1 MDANGNVET
10 ILMHKLKA
18 VELFDGEEASEN
30 LGRTLIEVGEHLF
43 QTREYRQCIEYIQ
56 HGLNNFK
63 NDTYKNY
70 NTIGQAYQQ
79 LGMEDSAMYYFAS
92 SMQIAKT
99 SNDTVWQG
107 INALYIGQ
115 IIASRGAGSAAK
127 KDLYFAYATNI
138 SIEPTI
144 AANALN
150 WLGKIAIREKKLDS
164 AQRFLQE
171 GYSLLKNSPP
181 GTNVLQVKN
190 FLQQVY
196 QTKAE
201 LYRVLNKPDSVDFYN
216 ALQISLKDSLQT
228 VASNSSSKMAQLRI
242 NNEKTQ
248 YAFLSLQSEKEAEE
262 QKRNFLIV
270 IISLVALVAIIILN
284 RQKKLLKYK
293 QELSLAQKAALIA
306 EGEAAKQQLQL
317 FTRSLLEK
325 TELLENLQKQV
336 RDKSASKEQQEW
348 LTELTG
354 QTILTED
361 DWTRYKV
368 LFEKLYPYFFMK
380 LKETFPDITGA
391 EQRMAALSRL
401 QLTPAQIA
409 AILGI
414 SVNSVHKSRQR
425 LRLRLNLSAEITMEV
440 FLAQL

>member
-1 MDANGNVET
+1 M
-10 ILMHKLKA
+10 
-18 VELFDGEEASEN
+18 
-30 LGRTLIEVGEHLF
+30 
-43 QTREYRQCIEYIQ
+43 
-56 HGLNNFK
+56 
-63 NDTYKNY
+63 
-70 NTIGQAYQQ
+70 
-79 LGMEDSAMYYFAS
+79 
-92 SMQIAKT
+92 
-99 SNDTVWQG
+99 
-107 INALYIGQ
+107 
-115 IIASRGAGSAAK
+115 
-127 KDLYFAYATNI
+127 
-138 SIEPTI
+138 
-144 AANALN
+144 
-150 WLGKIAIREKKLDS
+150 GKIAIREKKLDS

-201 LYRVLNKPDSVDFYN
+201 LYRVLNKPDSADFYN

-228 VASNSSSKMAQLRI
+228 VARNSSSKMAQLRI

-348 LTELTG
+348 LTELTS
-354 QTILTED
+354 QTILIED
-361 DWTRYKV
+361 DWTRFKI

-409 AILGI
+409 GILGI
-414 SVNSVHKSRQR
+414 SVNSVHKTRQR

>member
-1 MDANGNVET
+1 MVRIPAIYIEALLIFKYFFMKARSKLNRLYFLLAIALPSFSQAHAQSFPINQWVKHLDTEKISGFKTVNQIIDTVWKYDSTTVANTFSKMEGKGKPLGDHFHIRMQHLRIWHLQHVYPPYTTTSTGPLLDKLLKQAYESGDNKLIAYASWVNAHFMDANGNVET

-284 RQKKLLKYK
+284 RQKKL
-293 QELSLAQKAALIA
+293 
-306 EGEAAKQQLQL
+306 
-317 FTRSLLEK
+317 
-325 TELLENLQKQV
+325 
-336 RDKSASKEQQEW
+336 
-348 LTELTG
+348 
-354 QTILTED
+354 
-361 DWTRYKV
+361 
-368 LFEKLYPYFFMK
+368 
-380 LKETFPDITGA
+380 
-391 EQRMAALSRL
+391 
-401 QLTPAQIA
+401 
-409 AILGI
+409 
-414 SVNSVHKSRQR
+414 
-425 LRLRLNLSAEITMEV
+425 
-440 FLAQL
+440 